1 MGSSL
6 DEYYS
11 VTRVATAVAC
21 YITFMMLSRGGA
33 SGMSDGGILEWVLG
47 WVCVRGFIGCEFLNV
62 VQLGYYDGILLRRLL
77 GMSLSLI
84 NGVLWEILDWTLAGL
99 CGRMFGVKF
108 CGGPWLGN
116 LDGWLVRNFRLEPGW
131 GIRK

>member
-21 YITFMMLSRGGA
+21 YITFMMWSRGGA

-47 WVCVRGFIGCEFLNV
+47 WVCVRGFIGNEF
-62 VQLGYYDGILLRRLL
+62 
-77 GMSLSLI
+77 
-84 NGVLWEILDWTLAGL
+84 
-99 CGRMFGVKF
+99 
-108 CGGPWLGN
+108 
-116 LDGWLVRNFRLEPGW
+116 
-131 GIRK
+131 